1 MMLRLALLVLPFAA
15 DAVKEFVAMVPAAA
29 DAHETKPTVEWVQ
42 LDYAADVS
50 DAKDVRMAVVNDTD
64 GSNEIG
70 AWRHL
75 DLSVGGGSGAMLSA
89 KVVDDKMYVLVEKV
103 ATEGAGGGCCA
114 DTLRVYDQADGSAD
128 EVDLNALNKG
138 LFAPDNVS
146 WAYATHTFDVFKGDD
161 GKVYA
166 LLQVQYEDPHVAGA
180 KVNSIVKLDVQAKA
194 AVPTKDGDAYWSIET
209 RLGEETFDYNAS
221 VYKLQY
227 VNGTGTEEWHGN
239 GVLRF
244 ADKAG
249 NELLALTHRF
259 YEEAFVVK
267 DPWTYAKADGAD
279 AILQRFGTSPFRS
292 GDDDELSF
300 DVDGKPS
307 AVFHRFGL
315 PATARQWTGGV
326 HNVWYTAASKTKAG
340 GLEGK
345 ETITL
350 FVNSIQGRATS
361 FVFEF
366 ELKLVPEDPKVPA
379 SDDVFGGVAFT
390 WAQCGFKAQ
399 AMGGARVIGDG
410 VYLVASGGGSG
421 GQFEVVT
428 AGDTNNTKISVV
440 YPGDTAAATN
450 LYDTYARVV
459 VEA

>member
-1 MMLRLALLVLPFAA
+1 
-15 DAVKEFVAMVPAAA
+15 MVPAAA

-50 DAKDVRMAVVNDTD
+50 DANDVRMAVVNDTD

-180 KVNSIVKLDVQAKA
+180 KVNSIVKLDVKAKT

-209 RLGEETFDYNAS
+209 RLGEETFDYNSS

-249 NELLALTHRF
+249 NTLLALTHRF

-267 DPWTYAKADGAD
+267 DPWTYGAADGAD
-279 AILQRFGTSPFRS
+279 AILQRFGTSPFAS
-292 GDDDELSF
+292 GDDN
-300 DVDGKPS
+300 VDAPTY
-307 AVFHRFGL
+307 HHFGL
-315 PATARQWTGGV
+315 PAHAREWTGGV
-326 HNVWYTAASKTKAG
+326 HNVWYTASSKTTSG
-340 GLEGK
+340 GLRGK
-345 ETITL
+345 ESITM
-350 FVNSIQGRATS
+350 FINSIDGRAGS

-366 ELKLVPEDPKVPA
+366 ELKLAPREKATAV
-379 SDDVFGGVAFT
+379 SDAVFGGVAF
-390 WAQCGFKAQ
+390 AYAECHFKAQ
-399 AMGGARVIGDG
+399 AMGGARVLGDG

-421 GQFEVVT
+421 AVFQVIDTANSTNSKMVT
-428 AGDTNNTKISVV
+428 
-440 YPGDTAAATN
+440 YPGDSGADTN
-450 LYDTYARVV
+450 LYDPYTRIVV
-459 VEA
+459 D

>member
-1 MMLRLALLVLPFAA
+1 MMRAALLVLPFAA

-279 AILQRFGTSPFRS
+279 AILQRFGTSPFAS
-292 GDDDELSF
+292 GDDSGDA
-300 DVDGKPS
+300 PTY
-307 AVFHRFGL
+307 HHFGL
-315 PATARQWTGGV
+315 PAHAREWTGGV
-326 HNVWYTAASKTKAG
+326 HNVWYTASSKTTSG
-340 GLEGK
+340 GLRGK
-345 ETITL
+345 ESITM
-350 FVNSIQGRATS
+350 FINSIDGRAGS

-366 ELKLVPEDPKVPA
+366 ELKLAPREKATAV
-379 SDDVFGGVAFT
+379 SDAVFGGVAF
-390 WAQCGFKAQ
+390 AYAECHFKAQ
-399 AMGGARVIGDG
+399 AMGGARVLGDG

-421 GQFEVVT
+421 AVFQVIDTANSTNSKMVT
-428 AGDTNNTKISVV
+428 
-440 YPGDTAAATN
+440 YPGDTGSDTN
-450 LYDTYARVV
+450 LYDPYTRIVV
-459 VEA
+459 D

>member
-1 MMLRLALLVLPFAA
+1 MKLALLPAA
-15 DAVKEFVAMVPAAA
+15 ALAVKEYVAMVPAAA
-29 DAHETKPTVEWVQ
+29 DAAAGNKPSVEWVSVEY
-42 LDYAADVS
+42 DAGVS
-50 DAKDVRMAVVNDTD
+50 DAMDVKMAVLNDTD
-64 GSNEIG
+64 GTDEVG

-89 KVVDDKMYVLVEKV
+89 KVIDDKMYVLVEKV
-103 ATEGAGGGCCA
+103 ATPDAGGGCCA
-114 DTLRVYDQADGSAD
+114 DTLRVYDQATGSAE
-128 EVDLNALNKG
+128 EVDLNALNKP

-166 LLQVQYEDPHVAGA
+166 LLQVQYEEPHVAGA
-180 KVNSIVKLDVQAKA
+180 KVNSIVKLDVAAKR
-194 AVPTKDGDAYWSIET
+194 AVPTKDGDAYWSIEK
-209 RLGEETFDYNAS
+209 RLGAETFDYNS
-221 VYKLQY
+221 TVYKLQY

-249 NELLALTHRF
+249 NHLMALTHRF

-267 DPWTYAKADGAD
+267 DPWVYDRAGGAD

-292 GDDDELSF
+292 GDDDELAA
-300 DVDGKPS
+300 DVDGRPS
-307 AVFHRFGL
+307 ALFHKFGL
-315 PATARQWTGGV
+315 PATSRQWTGGV
-326 HNVWYTAASKTKAG
+326 HNVWYTPATKTKAG

-345 ETITL
+345 ESITL
-350 FVNSIQGRATS
+350 FVNSIQGRLTS

-366 ELKLVPEDPKVPA
+366 ELKLAPEADNDSP
-379 SDDVFGGVAFT
+379 SDAAFGGVAFT
-390 WAQCGFKAQ
+390 WAQCGFKAM

-428 AGDTNNTKISVV
+428 AGDTNNTKQSVV
-440 YPGDTAAATN
+440 YPGASGSGTN
-450 LYDTYARVV
+450 LYDTYTRVV
-459 VEA
+459 VEN